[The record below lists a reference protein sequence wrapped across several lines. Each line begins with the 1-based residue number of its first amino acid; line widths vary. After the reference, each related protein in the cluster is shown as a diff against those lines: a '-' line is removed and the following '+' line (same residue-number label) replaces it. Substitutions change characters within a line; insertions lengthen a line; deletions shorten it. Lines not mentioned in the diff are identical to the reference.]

1 MVDRQQVRHL
11 VTAIPGAI
19 DQSGIDRLAFAC
31 GERGFAWSFMQRD
44 APKAPRRPNLEV
56 LAISCPLE
64 QKDFLIEAAPHIY
77 FDDDHYRGY
86 PAVLTRLSQIYEVE
100 LMERLKQAFAFQ
112 AARPPKKPR
121 KR

>member
-1 MVDRQQVRHL
+1 MIESAQIRKL
-11 VTAIPGAI
+11 IAAIPGAG
-19 DQSGIDRLAFAC
+19 DDSSDDRLAFVC

-44 APKAPRRPNLEV
+44 AAKKPRRPNLEI
-56 LAISCPLE
+56 LAVSCSLE

-77 FDDDHYRGY
+77 FDDEHYRGY
-86 PAVLTRLSQIYEVE
+86 PAVLTRLAVIDEAE
-100 LMERLKQAFAFQ
+100 LMERLQAAFAFQ

>member
-1 MVDRQQVRHL
+1 MVNPPQARHL
-11 VTAIPGAI
+11 VAAIEGAR
-19 DQSGIDRLAFAC
+19 DDSTDDRLAFVC

-44 APKAPRRPNLEV
+44 AAKKPRRPNLAV
-56 LAISCPLE
+56 LAISCSLE
-64 QKDFLIEAAPHIY
+64 QKEFLIEAAPHIY

-86 PAVLTRLSQIYEVE
+86 PAVLTRLAVIDAAE
-100 LMERLKQAFAFQ
+100 LMERLQAAFAFQ

>member
-1 MVDRQQVRHL
+1 MINREQLRRI
-11 VTAIPGAI
+11 VTGIPGAT
-19 DQSGIDRLAFAC
+19 DESGDDRLAFSC

-44 APKAPRRPNLEV
+44 APKKPRRPNLDV

-64 QKDFLIEAAPHIY
+64 QKELLVEVAPHIY

-86 PAVLTRLSQIYEVE
+86 PAVLTRLAAIDEAE
-100 LMERLKQAFAFQ
+100 LTERLHVAFAFQ
-112 AARPPKKPR
+112 AARPPKRPR